1 MSIYIFIVTSSYFF
15 HKFLIFVGNNKER
28 MNIATL
34 ISGGVD
40 SSVVVHQL
48 CEQGIKPDLFYIQIG
63 GGCDGLSDCSMD
75 DDIMISSMIAK
86 KYGLQFDVVNLHK
99 EYWENV
105 VGYAK
110 EKVMRGLTPNPDVM
124 CNKLIKFGMFEERVG
139 YQYDFTAT
147 GHYAR
152 AVREGGLTWLCTA
165 PDPVKDQTDFLS
177 QLSQKQIAKSMFP
190 IGDMMKSEVRRI
202 AQESRLP
209 SAYRKDSQGICF
221 LGKFKYNDFLKN
233 IVGEKE
239 GNIVDR
245 ESGKILGKH
254 KGFWYHTI
262 GQRKGLGLSGGP
274 WFVVDKDID
283 DNVVYV
289 SRCEQKG
296 GIYGNNFTVTAFNH
310 LTLSEHPWKAGE
322 VYDIKFKIRH
332 TEMLKSGKLRL
343 ADNGID
349 LNVESPEPIQG
360 IAPGQFGVIYDQDGN
375 KCYGSGE
382 IRLQL

>member
-1 MSIYIFIVTSSYFF
+1 
-15 HKFLIFVGNNKER
+15 
-28 MNIATL
+28 
-34 ISGGVD
+34 
-40 SSVVVHQL
+40 
-48 CEQGIKPDLFYIQIG
+48 
-63 GGCDGLSDCSMD
+63 
-75 DDIMISSMIAK
+75 
-86 KYGLQFDVVNLHK
+86 
-99 EYWENV
+99 
-105 VGYAK
+105 
-110 EKVMRGLTPNPDVM
+110 
-124 CNKLIKFGMFEERVG
+124 
-139 YQYDFTAT
+139 
-147 GHYAR
+147 
-152 AVREGGLTWLCTA
+152 
-165 PDPVKDQTDFLS
+165 
-177 QLSQKQIAKSMFP
+177 
-190 IGDMMKSEVRRI
+190 MKSEVRRI

-239 GNIVDR
+239 GNIVDK
-245 ESGKILGKH
+245 ESGKIIGKH

-296 GIYGNNFTVTAFNH
+296 GIYGNSFIVTAFNH

-332 TEMLKSGKLRL
+332 TEMLKCGKLRL

-349 LNVESPEPIQG
+349 LNVESQNMSNRMNDLALKIDQVDKQLKAQLQVYRTARNPTAKAQAKKKAMQLLKKKKMYEQHSNNLSNAQMTLDTVNMDCQMMRDNMNIMQVMKNTVQVQKDTLHAMGGIDGMYDVMDDMAELKDEQQEINEEIQRNLDVDVGDEELDAELDELDYQMRVEMDNDGLKAPISD
-360 IAPGQFGVIYDQDGN
+360 VNGN
-375 KCYGSGE
+375 PIVNNPDE
-382 IRLQL
+382 AQLEDLLK

>member
-1 MSIYIFIVTSSYFF
+1 
-15 HKFLIFVGNNKER
+15 
-28 MNIATL
+28 
-34 ISGGVD
+34 
-40 SSVVVHQL
+40 
-48 CEQGIKPDLFYIQIG
+48 
-63 GGCDGLSDCSMD
+63 MD
-75 DDIMISSMIAK
+75 DDIMISTMIAK

-233 IVGEKE
+233 IVGEKD

-245 ESGKILGKH
+245 ESGQILGKH

-349 LNVESPEPIQG
+349 LNVESSEPIQG
-360 IAPGQFGVIYDQDGN
+360 IAPGQFGVIYDEEGN

-382 IRLQL
+382 IRLLL

>member
-1 MSIYIFIVTSSYFF
+1 M
-15 HKFLIFVGNNKER
+15 GNNKEH

-48 CEQGIKPDLFYIQIG
+48 CEQGLKPDLFYIQIG

-75 DDIMISSMIAK
+75 DDIMISTMIAK

-139 YQYDFTAT
+139 HQYDFTAT

-152 AVREGGLTWLCTA
+152 AVRENGLTWLCTA

-245 ESGKILGKH
+245 ESGKIIGKH

-296 GIYGNNFTVTAFNH
+296 GIYGNSFIVTAFNH

-332 TEMLKSGKLRL
+332 TEMLKCGKLRL

-349 LNVESPEPIQG
+349 LNVESSEPIQG
-360 IAPGQFGVIYDQDGN
+360 IAPGQFGVIYDEEGN